1 MQNASSGS
9 LGRIQFGPITVV
21 TLCCTSH
28 CDDVASH
35 EAKRHNANTLLTRLW
50 LFQCEPIGADLIG
63 AQLNPA
69 APGVD

>member
-9 LGRIQFGPITVV
+9 LGRIQSGPITGVP
-21 TLCCTSH
+21 LCSTSH

-35 EAKRHNANTLLTRLW
+35 EAKLHNANALLTRLW
-50 LFQCEPIGADLIG
+50 LSECEPIGADLIG